1 MRKFLLAGAA
11 AVALTSNGAWAQTA
25 QNEVAAEEDAGD
37 RDVILVTA
45 QKRSEDIQKVPLSIV
60 AVTGEA
66 LTAANINDPV
76 ALQKLAPSLQINNTI
91 FGSGVVIRI
100 RGFGSAANTPVDSEV
115 ASYVDGAYIPRPGAL
130 LSSFLDVASV
140 EVLSGPQGTLF
151 GRNATLGAINI
162 NSNEPSLRDRTLS
175 LDFEGANYE
184 SYSATGV
191 VNLPVTDT
199 FALRFAAKNS
209 ISDGYYKNLLDGRT
223 YGDREVFVGRASAK
237 WEIAPALTWL
247 VRGDYSR
254 TTGDGVYPQRAD

>member
-1 MRKFLLAGAA
+1 MQKFLLAGAA
-11 AVALTSNGAWAQTA
+11 AIALTSNGAWAQAA
-25 QNEVAAEEDAGD
+25 QEQVATEDQVDG
-37 RDVILVTA
+37 REVILVTA
-45 QKRSEDIQKVPLSIV
+45 QKRSENIQDVPLSIV

-66 LTAANINDPV
+66 LTAAGINDPV
-76 ALQKLAPSLQINNTI
+76 ALQKLAPSLQINNTV
-91 FGSGVVIRI
+91 FSSGVVIRI

-115 ASYVDGAYIPRPGAL
+115 ASYIDGAYIPRPGAI

-151 GRNATLGAINI
+151 GRNATLGAISI
-162 NSNEPSLRDRTLS
+162 NTNEPSLRDRTLS
-175 LDFEGANYE
+175 LDFEGANHE

-191 VNLPVTDT
+191 VNLPVAETL
-199 FALRFAAKNS
+199 AVRFAAKNS
-209 ISDGYYKNLLDGRT
+209 NSGGYYKNMLDGRT

-254 TTGDGVYPQRAD
+254 TTGDGVAVLV